1 MIVRK
6 ILLLLLTLVFLI
18 GCVKDQFY
26 ADESITNHRTNND
39 SNPSN
44 NNILGSWVVVFYE
57 DLENGFIIK
66 KNDVDSWGGLDVELK
81 FMDDSTFCGFN
92 TTNEI
97 AGHYILRDST
107 INIDV
112 YGGTKVG
119 QPKWGN
125 MFSDIVHSHS
135 IASFKRSS
143 TQLKL
148 YYNNHKNCVVLYPQR
163 REIYCHWTYSNK

>member
-6 ILLLLLTLVFLI
+6 IILFILTLVFLF
-18 GCVKDQFY
+18 GCINDQFY
-26 ADESITNHRTNND
+26 TNESDSRPHPNNN

-44 NNILGSWVVVFYE
+44 NNVIGSWVVAFYE
-57 DLENGFIIK
+57 DLENGIIIK
-66 KNDVDSWGGLDVELK
+66 KSDVDSWDSLDVELK
-81 FMDDSTFCGFN
+81 FMEDSTFCGFN
-92 TTNEI
+92 TTNDI
-97 AGHYILRDST
+97 AGHYILKDST

-125 MFSDIVHSHS
+125 MFSDIVHSFS
-135 IASFKRSS
+135 SFSRSKS
-143 TQLKL
+143 QLKL
-148 YYNNHKNCVVLYPQR
+148 YYNNHKNCVVLYPVR